1 MSLFGKLGG
10 LFSLDDDI
18 DDDYEDDDFDEP
30 EVKPYM
36 SMRRSYSPPPS
47 MSSLPTREPP
57 REPLARER
65 ERERERENV
74 NNINVI
80 PLRGNDAIRRITEK
94 FQIVVIEP
102 KAFDECPKLVDSL
115 KKRKPVIINLE
126 FVESDARKI
135 FDFLSGATY
144 ALNGN
149 VQKIAQ
155 NIFVFLPENVDVQ
168 TGSEPQSMKYGKE
181 TTDKWQRR

>member
-1 MSLFGKLGG
+1 MSLFDKLRD
-10 LFSLDDDI
+10 LVSAEDI
-18 DDDYEDDDFDEP
+18 DDDYDDDFSEP
-30 EVKPYM
+30 EPRPYVAPVRKPYG
-36 SMRRSYSPPPS
+36 
-47 MSSLPTREPP
+47 LPAGTEPLPRREPL

-74 NNINVI
+74 I
-80 PLRGNDAIRRITEK
+80 PLRSNSNDAVQRITTK
-94 FQIVVIEP
+94 FKIVLIEP
-102 KAFDECPKLVDSL
+102 KAFDDCPKLVDSL
-115 KKRKPVIINLE
+115 RSRKPVIINLE
-126 FVESDARKI
+126 TIENDTARKI

-168 TGSEPQSMKYGKE
+168 AGPEPSGFKYSEEK
-181 TTDKWQRR
+181 TADRWR

>member
-1 MSLFGKLGG
+1 MTLFEKFAALVRAE
-10 LFSLDDDI
+10 DDFE
-18 DDDYEDDDFDEP
+18 DYEEDEFDEP
-30 EVKPYM
+30 EP
-36 SMRRSYSPPPS
+36 RSYVAPQRKAYGLSAGTEP
-47 MSSLPTREPP
+47 LPRREPL

-65 ERERERENV
+65 ERERE
-74 NNINVI
+74 NVI
-80 PLRGNDAIRRITEK
+80 PLRSSEVIQKITAK
-94 FQIVVIEP
+94 FKILVIEP

-115 KKRKPVIINLE
+115 KGRKPVIINLE
-126 FVESDARKI
+126 HIENDTARKI

-168 TGSEPQSMKYGKE
+168 ANTEPEGFKYGD
-181 TTDKWQRR
+181 DKRSQSHWR